1 MGNKTGVPATDPS
14 QRQNT
19 ESVSIVTN
27 EWAIFHSILKL
38 EKTSEFIL
46 RAGQK

>member
-14 QRQNT
+14 QRHST
-19 ESVSIVTN
+19 ESVSIVTS